1 MNTKMTWNSYS
12 ETEESIS
19 ITKARGMLTKLPE
32 QLAEQNRAIALTR
45 RGKPVMAL
53 VAWDLYEA
61 IVETLEIMG
70 DADLMAALRQSI
82 KEASE
87 GKVIPWEE
95 VKAELGL

>member
-1 MNTKMTWNSYS
+1 MNTKMTRNGYFDR
-12 ETEESIS
+12 EEDIS
-19 ITKARGMLTKLPE
+19 ITKARGMLTKFPE
-32 QLAEQNRAIALTR
+32 LLSEQHRAIALTR

-53 VAWDLYEA
+53 LPWDLYEA
-61 IVETLEIMG
+61 IVDTLEIME

-95 VKAELGL
+95 VQAELGL